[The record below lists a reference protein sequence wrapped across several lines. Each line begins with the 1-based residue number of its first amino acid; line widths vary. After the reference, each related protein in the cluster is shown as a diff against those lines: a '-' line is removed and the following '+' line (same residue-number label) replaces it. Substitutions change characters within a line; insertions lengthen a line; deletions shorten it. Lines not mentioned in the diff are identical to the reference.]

1 MTPGSHIDVRK
12 EIHYNIYGGRH
23 QERKKPTMKD
33 NKGNKTTTKTT
44 VVNDYFSMTRDDMP
58 SWMYPALNREAW
70 DEYSGKLEKG
80 LRRYAH
86 DSVFIGALTW
96 FYGIK
101 VSMGQFLTVSSELDD
116 VDLEM
121 QEYTDGHAKAPM
133 ALLYVEVCDS
143 RNGLPLDRFAL
154 EMTWVDYYFVMARAN
169 ALLAG
174 LPEVGGYTYDTPRG
188 KRYNEYNED
197 ILDATREESG
207 ECTVGFDH

>member
-1 MTPGSHIDVRK
+1 MQKNSL
-12 EIHYNIYGGRH
+12 
-23 QERKKPTMKD
+23 
-33 NKGNKTTTKTT
+33 NKKTTTKTT

-58 SWMYPALNREAW
+58 SWMYPALSREAW

-80 LRRYAH
+80 IRRYAYY
-86 DSVFIGALTW
+86 DTFIDALAW

-101 VSMGQFLTVSSELDD
+101 VTKGQFLTMSRELYD

-143 RNGLPLDRFAL
+143 RKGLPLDRFAL
-154 EMTWVDYYFVMARAN
+154 EMTWVDYYFVIARAN

-174 LPEVGGYTYDTPRG
+174 LPEVGGYTYDKLREKTKYIVGDAWTPG
-188 KRYNEYNED
+188 VDY
-197 ILDATREESG
+197 
-207 ECTVGFDH
+207 

>member
-1 MTPGSHIDVRK
+1 MT
-12 EIHYNIYGGRH
+12 
-23 QERKKPTMKD
+23 KKTSSS
-33 NKGNKTTTKTT
+33 NSTTKTT
-44 VVNDYFSMTRDDMP
+44 VVDDYFSMTRDGMP

-86 DSVFIGALTW
+86 DSAFMGALAW

-101 VSMGQFLTVSSELDD
+101 IRMGQFLTISSELDD

-143 RNGLPLDRFAL
+143 RNGLPLDRFAI
-154 EMTWVDYYFVMARAN
+154 EMTWVDYFFVMARAN

-174 LPEVGGYTYDTPRG
+174 LPEVWGYTYDTPRG
-188 KRYNEYNED
+188 KRYDEHIETL
-197 ILDATREESG
+197 LDDTREEPDDYI
-207 ECTVGFDH
+207 VDFDC

>member
-1 MTPGSHIDVRK
+1 MT
-12 EIHYNIYGGRH
+12 
-23 QERKKPTMKD
+23 KKTSSS
-33 NKGNKTTTKTT
+33 NSTTKTT
-44 VVNDYFSMTRDDMP
+44 VVDDYFSMTRDKMP

-70 DEYSGKLEKG
+70 DEYSGKLERG

-86 DSVFIGALTW
+86 DSAFMGALAW

-101 VSMGQFLTVSSELDD
+101 VGMGQFLTISSEIDD

-174 LPEVGGYTYDTPRG
+174 LPEVWGYTYDTPRG
-188 KRYNEYNED
+188 KRYDEHIEAL
-197 ILDATREESG
+197 LDDTREEPDDYI
-207 ECTVGFDH
+207 VDFDC